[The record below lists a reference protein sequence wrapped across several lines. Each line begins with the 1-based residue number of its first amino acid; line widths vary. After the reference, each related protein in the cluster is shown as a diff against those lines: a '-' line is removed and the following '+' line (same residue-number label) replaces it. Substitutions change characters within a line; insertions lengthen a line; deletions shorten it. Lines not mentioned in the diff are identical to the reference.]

1 MNYVQSFSAFF
12 RPEDKNLGM
21 RQLFWFPQIKTK
33 LEKMDEAE
41 KEGEETK
48 HASEE
53 QNVEIKKEAEVTTS
67 EARDDTAAPAKPDP
81 AMGRLVMTIEGH
93 QKQLS
98 FTSNDLLSTATML
111 HGDKV
116 RP

>member
-1 MNYVQSFSAFF
+1 MKV
-12 RPEDKNLGM
+12 
-21 RQLFWFPQIKTK
+21 
-33 LEKMDEAE
+33 EKMDEAE
-41 KEGEETK
+41 KEGEEGK

-53 QNVEIKKEAEVTTS
+53 QKVEIKKEDEDEDEVTKNG
-67 EARDDTAAPAKPDP
+67 ARDDTAACCVAKLDP

-98 FTSNDLLSTATML
+98 FSSSDLLSTATML

>member
-1 MNYVQSFSAFF
+1 MTEAT
-12 RPEDKNLGM
+12 L
-21 RQLFWFPQIKTK
+21 LWFPQIKMK
-33 LEKMDEAE
+33 VEKMDEAE
-41 KEGEETK
+41 KEGEEGR

-53 QNVEIKKEAEVTTS
+53 QKVEIKKEDEDES
-67 EARDDTAAPAKPDP
+67 QEDPAACGAAKLDP

-98 FTSNDLLSTATML
+98 FSSSDLLSTATML

>member
-1 MNYVQSFSAFF
+1 MKV
-12 RPEDKNLGM
+12 
-21 RQLFWFPQIKTK
+21 
-33 LEKMDEAE
+33 EKMDEAE
-41 KEGEETK
+41 KEGEEGK

-53 QNVEIKKEAEVTTS
+53 QKVEIKKEDEDEVTKNG
-67 EARDDTAAPAKPDP
+67 ARDDTAACSVAKLDP

-98 FTSNDLLSTATML
+98 FSSSDLLSTATML